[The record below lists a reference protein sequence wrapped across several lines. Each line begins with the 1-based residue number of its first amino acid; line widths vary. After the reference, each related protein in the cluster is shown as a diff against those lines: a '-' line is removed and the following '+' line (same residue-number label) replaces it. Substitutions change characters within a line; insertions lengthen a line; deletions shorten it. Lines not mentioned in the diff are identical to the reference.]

1 MGARR
6 SAEANDA
13 KTLSH
18 TLWVTQQSR
27 TKPHQLR
34 AVCGILQGGV
44 YHNQIKDVEE
54 PRQRVEEELD
64 GLDQRVIDT
73 ASREWRRR
81 LRACIAADEGYFE
94 HALL

>member
-1 MGARR
+1 MTPKLY
-6 SAEANDA
+6 S
-13 KTLSH
+13 TLSG
-18 TLWVTQQSR
+18 VTQHSR